1 MVVKYFILISSGL
14 CHLCSFIIS
23 TCV

>member
-1 MVVKYFILISSGL
+1 MVVKYFILVSSGL